1 MSSAPGS
8 FGPGLCRRFAEHSI
22 RSFRLLKAWSRA
34 SSVEGF
40 SSIAERRRRVGRTKS
55 AIQPIKDALRHGE
68 IGGSSSRAIHDRKLV
83 LKEKQLRNEGT
94 DATGT
99 EQPGQGS
106 DEVDEENDQIAH
118 RGIIAVTENP

>member
-1 MSSAPGS
+1 M
-8 FGPGLCRRFAEHSI
+8 
-22 RSFRLLKAWSRA
+22 
-34 SSVEGF
+34 
-40 SSIAERRRRVGRTKS
+40 
-55 AIQPIKDALRHGE
+55 
-68 IGGSSSRAIHDRKLV
+68 
-83 LKEKQLRNEGT
+83 LKEKRLRNEGT